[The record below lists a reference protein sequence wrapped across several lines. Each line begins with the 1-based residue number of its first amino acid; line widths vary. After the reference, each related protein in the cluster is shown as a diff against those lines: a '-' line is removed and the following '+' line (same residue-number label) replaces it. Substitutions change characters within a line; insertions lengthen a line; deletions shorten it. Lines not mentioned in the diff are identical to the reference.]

1 MRSTR
6 EKSTEAALQSLPAG
20 LNATYERMLERID
33 QHDRQEA
40 VTMLRWLSYA
50 KHTLTLGELQEARL
64 INPEL
69 EGSVAWDDPGSMD
82 DIVEILGDLIHVEGP
97 FDVSTKQVRWEG
109 TRERDWMAYDSYR
122 DYVQVHGEKS
132 DNGTSHS
139 GNPFAGD
146 RTNLYSAW
154 WTNEGQ
160 KFARVQLAHFSVK
173 EYLVSAH
180 ARQDLLQDLPFREPI
195 AQRCLAQSCLTYLL
209 EYSKS
214 NENSW
219 CAQDNLKYLL
229 LGYAAKSWV
238 SHVDGYDEHALPHE
252 VSLLRDKKARSDWLH
267 ARYGT
272 HKCSDE
278 ALYCASELGHKGC
291 VKALLDLGESVNAVG
306 GLHLSQSALQVASEK
321 GHRAVVQVLLDAG
334 ADIDWI
340 GVSHYEFRTT
350 ALYEATVEGQEK
362 IVDILLA
369 AGASIQPVMQPQCPG
384 FGTTALLAAAA
395 WGHSSIVKR
404 LIAAGSDV
412 NALGFL
418 QSGGPTAVTSVLHAA
433 CTSGNDAIVRLLID
447 AGADV
452 DGIGRLAINDSIAL
466 PDTAAGIEPISTA
479 LLAAASIGYT
489 TIVERLI
496 DAGADLDVVGCMQ
509 LASPVSIAP
518 TIRITPA
525 DRRPG
530 KSACTLVA
538 SALHAASIH
547 GHVDIVRALL
557 KGGAAV
563 DVFGYL
569 PEGETFTALCAQC
582 EAEHP
587 EIAIAILKAG
597 ARSLD
602 TYTEHRNPLISA
614 ILGGLV
620 DVIALLIKAGIDVN
634 SRASS
639 ASALGVAAANGQVLI
654 VKALLRAGAHTGF
667 DDYHGH
673 TALMIASAEGHMDV
687 VEALLDE
694 ADGQPSAIPGFEQA
708 IDLAAKEGHADI
720 EQMLLDQLMIS
731 QLQ

>member
-6 EKSTEAALQSLPAG
+6 EKSIEAALQSLPVG
-20 LNATYERMLERID
+20 LNATYERMLKRID

-64 INPEL
+64 INPDL
-69 EGSVAWDDPGSMD
+69 EGSVAWDDPGSID
-82 DIVEILGDLIHVEGP
+82 DIVEILGDLIRVEDP
-97 FDVSTKQVRWEG
+97 FDVSTRQVRREG
-109 TRERDWMAYDSYR
+109 TGERDRMAYDSYR
-122 DYVQVHGEKS
+122 EYVRIHGEIS

-139 GNPFAGD
+139 GNFSAGN
-146 RTNLYSAW
+146 RTDLYTTW

-180 ARQDLLQDLPFREPI
+180 ARQDLFQDLPFHETM

-229 LGYAAKSWV
+229 LGCATKSWV
-238 SHVDGYDEHALPHE
+238 SHVDGYDEHVLPHE
-252 VSLLRDKKARSDWLH
+252 VLLLRDKKARSDWLH
-267 ARYGT
+267 AKYGT
-272 HKCSDE
+272 YKCSDE

-291 VKALLDLGESVNAVG
+291 VKALLDLGEPVDAVG

-334 ADIDWI
+334 ADVDWT
-340 GVSHYEFRTT
+340 GVSHYEFQTT
-350 ALYEATVEGQEK
+350 ALYEATIEGQEE
-362 IVDILLA
+362 IVDILLG
-369 AGASIQPVMQPQCPG
+369 AGASIRPVMQPQYPG
-384 FGTTALLAAAA
+384 FGTTSLLAAAA
-395 WGHSSIVKR
+395 WGHTSIVKR

-418 QSGGPTAVTSVLHAA
+418 RSGGSTAVTSVLHAA
-433 CTSGNDAIVRLLID
+433 CTSGNDATVGVLIN

-466 PDTAAGIEPISTA
+466 PDTAAGVKPTSTA

-489 TIVERLI
+489 KIFESLI

-518 TIRITPA
+518 TIRI
-525 DRRPG
+525 RPVDQRPR
-530 KSACTLVA
+530 KSVCTLVV
-538 SALHAASIH
+538 SALHAASIN
-547 GHVDIVRALL
+547 GHIDTVRALL

-563 DVFGYL
+563 DVLGYL
-569 PEGETFTALCAQC
+569 PEGETFTALCAAC
-582 EAEHP
+582 EAEHA
-587 EIAIAILKAG
+587 EIVIEILEAG
-597 ARSLD
+597 ASTLD
-602 TYTEHRNPLISA
+602 KYPDHRNPLISA
-614 ILGGLV
+614 ILAGLV
-620 DVIALLIKAGIDVN
+620 DVIVLLIKAGIDVN

-639 ASALGVAAANGQVLI
+639 ASALGVAAANGQALI

-673 TALMIASAEGHMDV
+673 TALMIASADGHMDV

-694 ADGQPSAIPGFEQA
+694 AGGQPSLMPGFEEA
-708 IDLAAKEGHADI
+708 IDLAVKEGNADI